1 MITRIAIKNF
11 RSLDVDFTL
20 DPVTVIV
27 GRSGTGKTNV
37 IDALRFLRKAL
48 SPQQQIV
55 DPKANV
61 FSVTLSSTEPV
72 SIRISFCHPKIYS
85 DYVYECSFV
94 QMDTVQV
101 NPHYQEKHP
110 NSVILESLSMGGE
123 ILFSREATK
132 WLVEPKMFKVP
143 ELKWQSLVL
152 SSISGVQEISF
163 ACLML
168 TDGLGCY
175 DFPGL
180 VCSEESKDEGR
191 NEAGMLDN
199 ARNYAATLSHIRS
212 NLSRV
217 EDWQEIVGAL
227 KRLNNKIVS
236 VDMDN
241 QQQSKRLIVGHRLA
255 DDKVFMLDIANESEG
270 FRRFLA
276 HLLALYQTPPKQ
288 TLIFEEPEKGIH
300 PGALETLAEE
310 LKAAPLDGRG
320 QVILTTHSPALLD
333 QFDPESIRVA
343 EMKEH
348 VTKIGKLVPEQLE
361 SLKEELLR
369 PGELFTVDPARMAE
383 MPVLPSKVAEE

>member
-48 SPQQQIV
+48 SPQQQTV

-61 FSVTLSSTEPV
+61 YSVTLSSIEPLSV
-72 SIRISFCHPKIYS
+72 RISFCHPKIYN
-85 DYVYECSFV
+85 DFVYECSFI
-94 QMDTVQV
+94 QMDTVINQGI
-101 NPHYQEKHP
+101 QEKHP
-110 NSVILESLSMGGE
+110 NSVILESLSMGDTV
-123 ILFSREATK
+123 LFSREANR
-132 WLVEPKMFKVP
+132 WLVEPRMYKVP

-152 SSISGVQEISF
+152 PSISGVQEISF

-175 DFPGL
+175 DFPGT
-180 VCSEESKDEGR
+180 VCSEESKDGVR
-191 NEAGMLDN
+191 QEAGMLDD
-199 ARNYAATLSHIRS
+199 ALNYAATLSHIRS

-217 EDWQEIVGAL
+217 EDWQEIIGAL
-227 KRLNNKIVS
+227 KRLNNKVES

-241 QQQSKRLIVGHRLA
+241 QQQRKRLIVGHRLA

-348 VTKIGKLVPEQLE
+348 VTKIGKLVPEQLD

-383 MPVLPSKVAEE
+383 MAIPPSKVAEE